1 MIRLLTVLLLVTI
14 SSAALS
20 TTLYRWV
27 DEDGRVHFSDQPRE
41 GAEQV
46 TVRSPSTFE
55 APKAPPKR
63 STASTTAAEAEEEE
77 FQYNS
82 LAVVSPASEQTLWN
96 IAGRL
101 SVSVSI
107 APGLAQGH
115 TMRANIDGRSVNVGA
130 ATSFVLT
137 EVYRGEHA
145 VSVSVIDST
154 GREMIRS
161 APVRFFVQQTNVGN

>member
-1 MIRLLTVLLLVTI
+1 MIRLLTVLLLVTM

-55 APKAPPKR
+55 SPQTQSKQSAGTDK
-63 STASTTAAEAEEEE
+63 TEEAEEA

-82 LAVVSPASEQTLWN
+82 LAVVAPASEQTFWN

-101 SVSVSI
+101 TVSVAI
-107 APGLAQGH
+107 APGLAEGH
-115 TMRANIDGRSVNVGA
+115 TLRANIDGRTINVGA
-130 ATSFVLT
+130 TTNFALT
-137 EVYRGEHA
+137 EVYRGEHS
-145 VSVSVIDST
+145 VSVSVMDGN
-154 GREMIRS
+154 GRELIRS
-161 APVRFFVQQTNVGN
+161 APVRFFVQQTNVNN